1 MQVLGRVTT
10 GRVTIGR
17 VTTGRVTIG
26 RVANA
31 VIGALAGLIGE
42 K

>member
-10 GRVTIGR
+10 GRVTI
-17 VTTGRVTIG
+17 GRVTIG